1 MKQELILLDRAIYCL
16 MQLKQYTYNQGLYD
30 ATVQGILLE
39 SRNHLS
45 NLKKKLTVSDRP
57 TGKLRSIEQTY
68 QLIIQN
74 DPDTSLTCHGLRT
87 LVRNGTIPSV
97 KIGRNIKLNYDTVMD
112 ILSHG
117 STYPSPSHP
126 KIEYGGIRKISR

>member
-1 MKQELILLDRAIYCL
+1 MMTKELRMKQELILLDRAIYCL
-16 MQLKQYTYNQGLYD
+16 MQLKQYTYN
-30 ATVQGILLE
+30 
-39 SRNHLS
+39 H
-45 NLKKKLTVSDRP
+45 P

-97 KIGRNIKLNYDTVMD
+97 KVGRNIKLNYDTVMD

-117 STYPSPSHP
+117 STYPSPSDP

>member
-1 MKQELILLDRAIYCL
+1 M
-16 MQLKQYTYNQGLYD
+16 
-30 ATVQGILLE
+30 
-39 SRNHLS
+39 
-45 NLKKKLTVSDRP
+45 KKKLTISDRP
-57 TGKLRSIEQTY
+57 TGKLRSIKQTY
-68 QLIIQN
+68 QLIVEN

-97 KIGRNIKLNYDTVMD
+97 KVGRNIKLNYDTVMD

-117 STYPSPSHP
+117 STYPSPSDP